1 MSIMPLASIT
11 SSFTGAGAAAS
22 ARMIL
27 SLMYWAFVKVSGA
40 AVAKTRTPGS
50 CSRFS
55 CRPGGP
61 PEGGFRHARLFHAIG
76 SHDEVQAVHEGQ
88 HDRQQH
94 AGFDR

>member
-11 SSFTGAGAAAS
+11 SSFTGAGAASS

-55 CRPGGP
+55 CRPGGHHTVVP
-61 PEGGFRHARLFHAIG
+61 GTRA
-76 SHDEVQAVHEGQ
+76 SSTQ
-88 HDRQQH
+88 
-94 AGFDR
+94 